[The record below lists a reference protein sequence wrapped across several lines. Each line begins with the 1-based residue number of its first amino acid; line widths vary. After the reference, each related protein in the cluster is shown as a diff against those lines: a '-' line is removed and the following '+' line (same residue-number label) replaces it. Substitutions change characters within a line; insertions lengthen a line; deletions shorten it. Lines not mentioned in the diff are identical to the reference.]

1 MILATTTVTV
11 FGGSGTDE
19 FGDETDG
26 TDVLAE
32 VVPASLIEAG
42 RMARE
47 PVTGTPRIVRT
58 HLLRIQPGLL
68 PAGVVVDESK
78 RIKDEVTGEIYIVV
92 SATRNANPVLAQP
105 LRADLKRTGR
115 AA

>member
-1 MILATTTVTV
+1 MIVATTTVSV
-11 FGGSGTDE
+11 LGGDSEDT

-26 TDVLAE
+26 TTVLASAIP
-32 VVPASLIEAG
+32 VSLIESTRTA
-42 RMARE
+42 ME

-58 HLLRIQPGLL
+58 HICRLPPGTDI
-68 PAGVVVDESK
+68 DEDK
-78 RIKDEVTGEIYIVV
+78 RIKDDVTGEIYIVV
-92 SATRNANPVLAQP
+92 AVTKNSNPVIAQP

>member
-1 MILATTTVTV
+1 MNLATTTVSIL
-11 FGGSGTDE
+11 GGTGTDA

-26 TDVLAE
+26 TTVLTSG
-32 VVPASLIEAG
+32 VPASLIESTRTA
-42 RMARE
+42 ME

-58 HLLRIQPGLL
+58 HICRLPPGTD
-68 PAGVVVDESK
+68 VDETR
-78 RIKDEVTGEIYIVV
+78 RIKDEQTDEIYIVV
-92 SATRNANPVLAQP
+92 SVTRNASPILAQS